1 MTQSAPACNHARY
14 GGDGATM
21 EPSTTVNGGMA
32 WAHGF
37 TVTGSGLKVPLA
49 PMPSRCKR
57 ARRVRV
63 SQLV

>member
-21 EPSTTVNGGMA
+21 EPSTTVNGDMA